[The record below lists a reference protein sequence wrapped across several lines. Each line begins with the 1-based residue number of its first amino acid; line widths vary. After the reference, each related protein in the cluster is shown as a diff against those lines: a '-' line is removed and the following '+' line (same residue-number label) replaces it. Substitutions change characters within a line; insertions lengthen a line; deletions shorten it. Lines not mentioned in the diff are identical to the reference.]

1 MATITRIAA
10 RIKTGNRSGAGTDG
24 NIFLGIGGREFHL
37 DSQADDFEQN
47 SDRTYVM
54 GESLPS
60 ETSVNNAARND
71 PRVDYVLTSEFLDKF
86 PVYIR
91 FEDSGDSPDWNLEVA
106 NNLWLGANYGK
117 YCYLLKQQ
125 G

>member
-1 MATITRIAA
+1 
-10 RIKTGNRSGAGTDG
+10 
-24 NIFLGIGGREFHL
+24 
-37 DSQADDFEQN
+37 
-47 SDRTYVM
+47 M
-54 GESLPS
+54 GESLPN

-106 NNLWLGANYGK
+106 TVTAQSHAGTVARYENLGGSNNLWLGANYGK